1 MDGAASDPCDK
12 CFGIGFDRARLVMSG
27 WLRGFSAN
35 SFLQTERGQP
45 VLFAALDL
53 FALRQPVLFAAHLCL
68 PSPNVPAGHRCTW
81 SAELQPMSFSR
92 VHYFP
97 IVNST
102 NNNRNSTKR

>member
-53 FALRQPVLFAAHLCL
+53 FALRQPVLFVVFRCSSRLLPL
-68 PSPNVPAGHRCTW
+68 PSFAKCARWAPLHLDALLALDTALH
-81 SAELQPMSFSR
+81 SSELWEKESG
-92 VHYFP
+92 
-97 IVNST
+97 N
-102 NNNRNSTKR
+102 